1 MLARFFPGGVLAEA
15 EVRRAARGGDR
26 DLAWLLT
33 PSRARALALAKAY
46 LAVVREQSFVLGRD
60 AVLAPA
66 TRVHRR
72 IEGNGETELGAAG
85 LVFTD
90 GTLFLDH
97 DR

>member
-1 MLARFFPGGVLAEA
+1 MSASPG
-15 EVRRAARGGDR
+15 
-26 DLAWLLT
+26 LLK
-33 PSRARALALAKAY
+33 P
-46 LAVVREQSFVLGRD
+46 

-97 DR
+97 GR